1 MGKIRLKEAYGQ
13 EAAGGMNDAFGGIS
27 GGLRSILDFISNL
40 DVAFGETMSWLKGT
54 FLGQWDLIFG
64 VLNG

>member
-1 MGKIRLKEAYGQ
+1 VGKIRLKEAYGQ
-13 EAAGGMNDAFGGIS
+13 EAAQGLNDSFGGIS
-27 GGLRSILDFISNL
+27 GGLRSILDFISTL
-40 DVAFGETMSWLKGT
+40 DVAFGETMKWMKGT